1 MGNYGETALVRGLS
15 FLAEKQASIANN
27 LANVDTASFKRR
39 IGVATPTSGFDS
51 LLDRELDAVAYSER
65 TDRQAG
71 VVRETGNLMD
81 VALDNGQWLRVQ
93 DANRNTLYTRNGQLQ
108 VGTNGYLQTRA
119 GQMVLDQNGQP
130 ISLGNGETVPAE
142 IRISPN
148 GTISNPANGQTWGP
162 ISVVTFADQEALAP
176 VGQGLH
182 RDTRNQQPVQAAA
195 GVQQGYLEG
204 SNVDSLQELV
214 AMITVERSFAATQ
227 KALTGLG
234 RIQDNLITNI
244 LR

>member
-39 IGVATPTSGFDS
+39 IGVAAPQQGFDS
-51 LLDRELDAVAYSER
+51 LLDRELDAVSYTER

-81 VALDNGQWLRVQ
+81 VALAEGQWLRV
-93 DANRNTLYTRNGQLQ
+93 DAGGKPLYTRSGELRI
-108 VGTNGYLQTRA
+108 GTNGYLLTRD
-119 GQMVLDQNGQP
+119 GQNVLDVNGQA
-130 ISLGNGETVPAE
+130 ISLGNAETVPSE

-162 ISVVTFADQEALAP
+162 LAVVTIPDQEALAP
-176 VGQGLH
+176 VGKGLY
-182 RDTRNQQPVQAAA
+182 RDTRNQQTTQAAD

-227 KALTGLG
+227 KALTGIG